1 MGQSFFS
8 SSVEISG
15 NMRPFVALTFV
26 MGCAYGAPADLAV
39 AGTYAGLGLAGVH
52 GLGYAAAAPVAGVA
66 AAAAPIAYG
75 AEHYSA
81 GPVVPHAPVAYAQP
95 AAPAPY
101 TTATQGAGVTTV
113 HQPAPVVTKQVH
125 LGQTSYVSGYATKIH
140 KPATPHLPIAVPTVL
155 KGTQTV
161 NAPIVKT
168 QTEIHNVQTPVHVQ
182 KPYDAPY
189 DAPFLTQKVVEVPT
203 PVHVD
208 APYNVPVPVAVQG
221 ETIVKKTVAPAV
233 VTHSHHVNAA
243 APVAAVAAA
252 PVAVAGHAVAGY
264 AAAPIAGVAAIH

>member
-8 SSVEISG
+8 SSVEIPG
-15 NMRPFVALTFV
+15 IMRPFVALTFV
-26 MGCAYGAPADLAV
+26 MGCAYGAPADVAV
-39 AGTYAGLGLAGVH
+39 AGTHLAGLGLAGVH
-52 GLGYAAAAPVAGVA
+52 GLGYAAAPVAGVAPVA

-101 TTATQGAGVTTV
+101 TTATQGSGVTTV

-168 QTEIHNVQTPVHVQ
+168 QTEIHNVQEPVLVN

-189 DAPFLTQKVVEVPT
+189 DAPFYTEKIVEVPT

-208 APYNVPVPVAVQG
+208 APYNVHVPVPVQG
-221 ETIVKKTVAPAV
+221 EPIIKKTVAAPV
-233 VTHSHHVNAA
+233 VTHSHHVQA
-243 APVAAVAAA
+243 APAVAAPAVAAA
-252 PVAVAGHAVAGY
+252 GYAVAAPATVAHY
-264 AAAPIAGVAAIH
+264 

>member
-52 GLGYAAAAPVAGVA
+52 GLGYAAAPVAGVAPVAA

-125 LGQTSYVSGYATKIH
+125 GGQTSYVSGYATKIH

-168 QTEIHNVQTPVHVQ
+168 QTEIHNVQSPVFVER
-182 KPYDAPY
+182 KVDAPY
-189 DAPFLTQKVVEVPT
+189 DAPFYTQKVVEVPT

-208 APYNVPVPVAVQG
+208 APYNVAVPVAVQG
-221 ETIVKKTVAPAV
+221 EPIIKKTVAAPV

-243 APVAAVAAA
+243 PAAVGYAGHLAAA
-252 PVAVAGHAVAGY
+252 P
-264 AAAPIAGVAAIH
+264 AAAIY

>member
-26 MGCAYGAPADLAV
+26 MGCAYGTPADLAV

-52 GLGYAAAAPVAGVA
+52 GLGYAAAAPVAGVHGLGY
-66 AAAAPIAYG
+66 AAAAPVA
-75 AEHYSA
+75 
-81 GPVVPHAPVAYAQP
+81 PHAPVAYAQP

-101 TTATQGAGVTTV
+101 TTAAQGAGVTTV

-125 LGQTSYVSGYATKIH
+125 LGQTSYVSGYATRIH

-168 QTEIHNVQTPVHVQ
+168 QTEIHNVQSPVFVER
-182 KPYDAPY
+182 KVDAPY
-189 DAPFLTQKVVEVPT
+189 DAPFYTQKIVEVPT

-208 APYNVPVPVAVQG
+208 APYNVAVPVAVQG
-221 ETIVKKTVAPAV
+221 EPIIKKTVAAPV

-243 APVAAVAAA
+243 PAAVGYAGHLAAA
-252 PVAVAGHAVAGY
+252 P
-264 AAAPIAGVAAIH
+264 

>member
-1 MGQSFFS
+1 
-8 SSVEISG
+8 
-15 NMRPFVALTFV
+15 

-52 GLGYAAAAPVAGVA
+52 GLGYAAAAPVAGVAPVA

-125 LGQTSYVSGYATKIH
+125 LSQTGYVSGYATKIH
-140 KPATPHLPIAVPTVL
+140 KPATPHPPIAVPTVL
-155 KGTQTV
+155 KGTQTA
-161 NAPIVKT
+161 NAPLSK
-168 QTEIHNVQTPVHVQ
+168 
-182 KPYDAPY
+182 
-189 DAPFLTQKVVEVPT
+189 
-203 PVHVD
+203 
-208 APYNVPVPVAVQG
+208 YNIDVPVAV
-221 ETIVKKTVAPAV
+221 
-233 VTHSHHVNAA
+233 
-243 APVAAVAAA
+243 
-252 PVAVAGHAVAGY
+252 
-264 AAAPIAGVAAIH
+264 

>member
-52 GLGYAAAAPVAGVA
+52 GLGYAAA
-66 AAAAPIAYG
+66 PIAYG

-113 HQPAPVVTKQVH
+113 HQPSPVVTKQVH

-140 KPATPHLPIAVPTVL
+140 RPATPHLP
-155 KGTQTV
+155 
-161 NAPIVKT
+161 
-168 QTEIHNVQTPVHVQ
+168 
-182 KPYDAPY
+182 
-189 DAPFLTQKVVEVPT
+189 
-203 PVHVD
+203 
-208 APYNVPVPVAVQG
+208 
-221 ETIVKKTVAPAV
+221 
-233 VTHSHHVNAA
+233 
-243 APVAAVAAA
+243 
-252 PVAVAGHAVAGY
+252 
-264 AAAPIAGVAAIH
+264 